1 MSANDSAVRQL
12 MSDALPKLRSS
23 LEELFGQSGNVNI
36 EVGDDDASKGKQSS
50 GDMVEIAIDLEDE
63 IFNGNKVMAGSGITL
78 RDGFDVLV

>member
-1 MSANDSAVRQL
+1 
-12 MSDALPKLRSS
+12 
-23 LEELFGQSGNVNI
+23 
-36 EVGDDDASKGKQSS
+36 VGDDDASKDKQSS